1 MGIVELSYRAEEHS
15 AEANSL
21 LRALGCYYPVYGEDH
36 PGRLKIRLKLIPG
49 DRAGYSI
56 CRSGDIVEVR
66 ATTLAAGAR
75 GIGSL
80 LSGVVEEESDSEFR
94 TFGILLD
101 SCRNFVFNVDYLK
114 RYLAVLAL
122 QGCNMVLIYTK
133 DTYELPGEPYF
144 GYLRGRYTLSE
155 FQELDE
161 FASYLGIEMVG
172 SLQGLGHLEPVLRW
186 PVYGKIS
193 DTSSVLL
200 TTEDGS
206 YALIRK
212 MLEFYSHAFRSRRIH
227 LGMDEAHDL
236 GRGRYLDLN
245 GYRNGFA
252 IFNDH
257 LTRVMSLCRDY
268 GFKPMI
274 WSDMY
279 FRMGSRSM
287 DYYDPESS
295 IPAEVARAIPS
306 GVQLV
311 YWDYY
316 HEEES
321 FYAEWLRRHY
331 ELGSKPVMASGL
343 WTWRT
348 LWYDHEKTCATVE
361 PCLSACR
368 KLGVDEIIF
377 TLWGDDGGFCDWGS
391 ALAGVVYAGNRL
403 YRGGKLS
410 ESLRFAASAGGN
422 YDLHLELGR
431 MGSQGDGAL
440 SCYAPGVL
448 WDDPLLQIYYK
459 EMLGEKGETYWS
471 GMQQEW
477 ERLESELIKELSAHN
492 FEPGVCGDLH
502 HAQNLLKVLR
512 GKLRVMDL
520 GHKFALSTGAERID
534 IGNELKSLL
543 PGLVEDF
550 AVLEESFRRNWYA
563 RGKSYGFEVMQI
575 RLAGQRARLCEL
587 RRRVDGVLRGEL
599 ESIPELEDIAS
610 GGGFVHQ
617 YKFLATA
624 SVYL

>member
-1 MGIVELSYRAEEHS
+1 MFAVKLSYDPEEHTV
-15 AEANSL
+15 AENRL
-21 LRALGCYYPVYGEDH
+21 LRALGISYPLYIGGGADCVRL
-36 PGRLKIRLKLIPG
+36 RLKVVGGERRGYTISRTGEKSYEVAAG
-49 DRAGYSI
+49 DLS
-56 CRSGDIVEVR
+56 S
-66 ATTLAAGAR
+66 GAR
-75 GIGSL
+75 GIGVL
-80 LSGVVEEESDSEFR
+80 LSGGGEESAWTDFK

-101 SCRNFVFNVDYLK
+101 SSRNFVFNVDYLK

-186 PVYGKIS
+186 PIYGKIS

-206 YALIRK
+206 YVLIRK

-257 LTRVMSLCRDY
+257 LTRVMSMCCDY

-295 IPAEVARAIPS
+295 IPLEVARAIPS

-348 LWYDHEKTCATVE
+348 LWYDHEETRATVE

-368 KLGVDEIIF
+368 SNGVDEIIF
-377 TLWGDDGGFCDWGS
+377 ALWGDDGGFCDWGS
-391 ALAGVVYAGNRL
+391 ALAGVVYAGGCL
-403 YRGGKLS
+403 YRGGILGDAQ
-410 ESLRFAASAGGN
+410 RFAGTVGGD
-422 YDLHLELGR
+422 YELHLELGR
-431 MGSQGDGAL
+431 MGSQHGEL

-448 WDDPLLQIYYK
+448 WDDPLLQIYFK
-459 EMLGEKGETYWS
+459 EML
-471 GMQQEW
+471 
-477 ERLESELIKELSAHN
+477 
-492 FEPGVCGDLH
+492 
-502 HAQNLLKVLR
+502 VLR
-512 GKLRVMDL
+512 GAEYWRRMLGEWDSLYEHLRECLGHEPYKAGVGGDLEHGLKLLNALRLKLRVMQ
-520 GHKFALSTGAERID
+520 LSREFILSGGAEIPVSGLCGLLSEAVEAFD
-534 IGNELKSLL
+534 ELK
-543 PGLVEDF
+543 
-550 AVLEESFRRNWYA
+550 ESFRALWYS
-563 RGKSYGFEVMQI
+563 RGKSNGFEVMQI
-575 RLAGQRARLCEL
+575 RLAGQKERLMEL
-587 RRRVDGVLRGEL
+587 SRRLQEVSRGDAAT
-599 ESIPELEDIAS
+599 IPELLELGS
-610 GGGFVHQ
+610 GGGIVHQ

>member
-1 MGIVELSYRAEEHS
+1 MSCVELCYLPEEHS
-15 AEANSL
+15 AEANGL
-21 LRALGCYYPVYGEDH
+21 LSALGAYYPVHAGYCRNGV
-36 PGRLKIRLKLIPG
+36 KFRLKLQSG
-49 DRAGYSI
+49 DGAGYRI
-56 CRSGDIVEVR
+56 CRSGDEFEICASTV
-66 ATTLAAGAR
+66 AAGAR
-75 GIGSL
+75 GVGAL
-80 LSGVVEEESDSEFR
+80 LSGGEEEESESDFR

-101 SCRNFVFNVDYLK
+101 SCRNFVFKVEYLK
-114 RYLAVLAL
+114 RYLAALAL
-122 QGCNMVLIYTK
+122 QGCNMALIYTK

-161 FASYLGIEMVG
+161 FASNLGIEMVG
-172 SLQGLGHLEPVLRW
+172 SLQSLGHLEPVLRW
-186 PVYGKIS
+186 PAYGGIS
-193 DTSSVLL
+193 DTPSVLL
-200 TTEDGS
+200 TTEAGS
-206 YALIRK
+206 YDLIGK
-212 MLEFYSHAFRSRRIH
+212 MLDFYSRAFRSRRIH

-257 LTRVMSLCRDY
+257 LSRVMDMCAGY
-268 GFKPMI
+268 GFEPMI

-295 IPAEVARAIPS
+295 IPPEVERAIPR

-348 LWYDHEKTCATVE
+348 LWYDHEKTRATVE

-403 YRGGKLS
+403 YRGGRVS
-410 ESLRFAASAGGN
+410 ESLRFEAAVGGN
-422 YDLHLELGR
+422 YDLHIELGM
-431 MGSQGDGAL
+431 MGSQGGGL

-448 WDDPLLQIYYK
+448 WDDPLLQIYFK
-459 EMLGEKGETYWS
+459 EMLSCGGMDYWNKMLAQWS
-471 GMQQEW
+471 S
-477 ERLESELIKELSAHN
+477 LASDLSKELSVHP
-492 FEPGVCGDLH
+492 FTSGVGGDLL
-502 HAQNLLKVLR
+502 HAEKLLKVLR
-512 GKLRVMDL
+512 GKLRVMVLARKFGQASRVEQSEL
-520 GHKFALSTGAERID
+520 GE
-534 IGNELKSLL
+534 ELRRQIPSV
-543 PGLVEDF
+543 VEDF
-550 AVLEESFRRNWYA
+550 VDLEESFRRNWYL

-575 RLAGQRARLCEL
+575 RLAGQRARLGELL
-587 RRRVDGVLRGEL
+587 RRVEEVLRGET
-599 ESIPELEDIAS
+599 ESIPELLETAS
-610 GGGFVHQ
+610 GSGFVHQ